1 MKRQSRLGRLIVMSG
16 PSGVGKGTLI
26 DKLIP
31 ILDNA
36 FYSIS
41 MTTRSPRQGEKEA
54 NEYFFTNRQ
63 DFEKRIKA
71 DEFLEWADVYG
82 NLYGTPQESVDKKM
96 HEGFDV
102 ILEVD
107 VQGALQVKKKR
118 SEAIY
123 VFILPPSLEE
133 LFKRIKK
140 RNLDDLPN
148 INKRMAKA
156 ESEIALADNFDYQVL
171 NSDPDQAADEL
182 YKLIVSEVQ
191 QWI

>member
-1 MKRQSRLGRLIVMSG
+1 MKKQSRLGRLIIMSG
-16 PSGVGKGTLI
+16 PSGVGKGTLR
-26 DKLIP
+26 DKLMP
-31 ILDNA
+31 ILDNV

-41 MTTRSPRQGEKEA
+41 MTTRAPRPGEKEA
-54 NEYFFTNRQ
+54 KEYFFTTRS
-63 DFEKRIKA
+63 DFEKRIEA

-82 NLYGTPQESVDKKM
+82 NLYGTPQETVDNKLC
-96 HEGFDV
+96 EGLDV

-156 ESEIALADNFDYQVL
+156 ESEIALADNFNYQVL
-171 NSDPDQAADEL
+171 NSDADQAADEL
-182 YKLIVSEVQ
+182 YKLIASEVQ
-191 QWI
+191 K

>member
-1 MKRQSRLGRLIVMSG
+1 
-16 PSGVGKGTLI
+16 
-26 DKLIP
+26 
-31 ILDNA
+31 
-36 FYSIS
+36 
-41 MTTRSPRQGEKEA
+41 MTTRAPRPGEKEA
-54 NEYFFTNRQ
+54 KEYFFTTRS
-63 DFEKRIKA
+63 DFEKRIEA
-71 DEFLEWADVYG
+71 NEFLEWADVYG
-82 NLYGTPQESVDKKM
+82 NLYGTPQETVDTKLC
-96 HEGFDV
+96 EGLDV

-156 ESEIALADNFDYQVL
+156 ESEIALADNFNYQVL
-171 NSDPDQAADEL
+171 NSDADQAADEL

-191 QWI
+191 Q

>member
-1 MKRQSRLGRLIVMSG
+1 MKRQSRLGRLIIMSG
-16 PSGVGKGTLI
+16 PSGVGKGTLR
-26 DKLIP
+26 DKLMP
-31 ILDNA
+31 ILDNV

-41 MTTRSPRQGEKEA
+41 MTTRAPRPGEKEA
-54 NEYFFTNRQ
+54 KEYFFTTRS
-63 DFEKRIKA
+63 DFEKRIEA

-82 NLYGTPQESVDKKM
+82 NLYGTPQETVDNKLC
-96 HEGFDV
+96 EGLDV

-123 VFILPPSLEE
+123 IFILPPSLEE

-156 ESEIALADNFDYQVL
+156 ESEIALADNFNYQVL
-171 NSDPDQAADEL
+171 NSDADQAADEL
-182 YKLIVSEVQ
+182 YKLIVSEVPQ
-191 QWI
+191 

>member
-1 MKRQSRLGRLIVMSG
+1 MIVMSG

-26 DKLIP
+26 DKLMP
-31 ILDNA
+31 ILDNI

-41 MTTRSPRQGEKEA
+41 MTTRAPRPGEKEA
-54 NEYFFTNRQ
+54 NEYFFTNRL

-82 NLYGTPQESVDKKM
+82 NLYGTPRETVDKKM
-96 HEGFDV
+96 REGFDV
-102 ILEVD
+102 ILEID
-107 VQGALQVKKKR
+107 VQGALQVKKKL

-123 VFILPPSLEE
+123 IFILPPSLDE

-140 RNLDDLPN
+140 RDLDDPQN

-156 ESEIALADNFDYQVL
+156 ESEIALANNFNYQVL
-171 NSDPDQAADEL
+171 NSDADQAADEL
-182 YKLIVSEVQ
+182 YKLIVDGVHQ
-191 QWI
+191 

>member
-1 MKRQSRLGRLIVMSG
+1 MSG
-16 PSGVGKGTLI
+16 PSGVGKGTLR
-26 DKLIP
+26 DKLMP
-31 ILDNA
+31 ILDNV

-41 MTTRSPRQGEKEA
+41 MTTRAPRPGEKEA
-54 NEYFFTNRQ
+54 KEYFFTTRS
-63 DFEKRIKA
+63 DFEKRIEA

-82 NLYGTPQESVDKKM
+82 NLYGTPQETVDNKLC
-96 HEGFDV
+96 EGLDV

-123 VFILPPSLEE
+123 IFILPPSLEE

-156 ESEIALADNFDYQVL
+156 ESEIALADNFNYQVL
-171 NSDPDQAADEL
+171 NSDADQAADEL
-182 YKLIVSEVQ
+182 YKLIASEVQ
-191 QWI
+191 Q